1 MKPTQK
7 AGILS
12 LVKQMIAKNLQ
23 NKRIG
28 FQIEQ
33 SVNHNSAISGADC
46 EPIVGEIVQ
55 LNTSSTQATSSM
67 RIGDR
72 ITPKSLTV
80 RGVVSLN
87 PGNAGTSQQDF
98 YVRVVI
104 ASQKSIKVG
113 SQVLAGSVDAN
124 RLLKPGF
131 AAADQV
137 PFTGATEELSYPL
150 NTDAFKVY
158 YDKVFKLH
166 ASINGGQFPAY
177 SKRWSYRFKSLPSTL
192 SFDEGN
198 GDWPNN
204 FAPFVAIGYAYSDGT
219 SPDSVTTRLITQTTS
234 FLDYEDA

>member
-1 MKPTQK
+1 M
-7 AGILS
+7 S
-12 LVKQMIAKNLQ
+12 LVKQMIGRNLQ
-23 NKRIG
+23 NKRVG

-46 EPIVGEIVQ
+46 EPIVGEI
-55 LNTSSTQATSSM
+55 LPINDNSTQNTGSM
-67 RIGDR
+67 RVGDR

-87 PGNAGTSQQDF
+87 PGNAGSTQQDI
-98 YVRVVI
+98 YVRVVV
-104 ASQKSIKVG
+104 AAQKSIKVG

-131 AAADQV
+131 AANDQV
-137 PFTGATEELSYPL
+137 PFTGATEELSYPI

-177 SKRWSYRFKSLPSTL
+177 SKRWSYRFKSLPTAL
-192 SFDEGN
+192 TFDDGN
-198 GDWPNN
+198 GDWVNN

-219 SPDSVTTRLITQTTS
+219 SPDVATTRLITQTTS
-234 FLDYEDA
+234 FLDFEDA